1 MHCLILRFK
10 VCTLTLSCLL
20 LTCTAWAQTILP
32 LPTASQL
39 PVPHLHCIFQD
50 SEGFMWYGTAGGGLC
65 RDNGYQVDVFR
76 SGIESPDL
84 LPNNNVRC
92 IAEDALGDIWFG
104 TPSGTC
110 ILKKQT
116 GDIVSAP
123 HLSATGIG
131 SLLLDKDGY
140 MWVSDGTGIHRFTPD
155 GALDYE
161 QAFYETGTLYE
172 DNKGD
177 IWFAAWNQKIW
188 RFTAGTDTF
197 ERQLWDSAI
206 KPYEMVE
213 ARGEEGFWVSTE
225 GSGIVFYCPET
236 GEIISQPATLGS
248 PGKQRVAS
256 LLMDRRDGTLWAA
269 TYDGLYAYRAEGTS
283 LRAVPTG
290 TDSGFKLIESL
301 WQDAHDNI
309 FVAGSYPPTFVITSP
324 NPRIQRW
331 THTLLSADGTPPSPL
346 LAHSCTMDGP
356 RVWVRQMR
364 HAPTGLLLFEMPSD
378 EVSWSDQARESSPTL
393 LADLGSRFS
402 CPLPDTNGSG
412 IWIVKDNNHVVH
424 LRWGGS
430 EGVVEE
436 DCAQLPHTICHLQ
449 SMPDGNLLIG
459 TMRGVYTYSP
469 GSSQLTCLH
478 EAGHMTL
485 ASCATHDGSIF
496 FSINLEGPPVRIDV
510 EGEKH
515 SLSGLLPNEQ
525 ITLFAEATDGT
536 LWAAST
542 LGGIY
547 SLTPGIDTLSAH
559 PFLTNLLDGAS
570 AIGLH
575 ADRTGHLWLL
585 TPTRLYEVNPATQGF
600 CCYRNDDPQIDISLF
615 EGINACDATHVL
627 LSGAGAV
634 CCIANNEDLDRRQGA
649 RSNDPKTPLLTAV
662 SIGGQR
668 TIVPSTVNEVSVPA
682 NGGAVTLMVSTLEGL
697 YAGHIS
703 FAYRPAGDEGADW
716 QYLPEGD
723 NRITLGVL
731 TAGTHRVQVKA
742 TDALGCWQD
751 AIATFTIRRARLWW
765 QTPWAIALAI
775 VLVLA
780 LVTVLFATNGRIRR
794 LLSLIKLRDRL
805 SIQTIAIN
813 PTDVSKATA
822 HEDLLRRARDLAIE
836 HVADMGYSTDQ
847 FARDLCMSR
856 VQLYRTLSTLTGQP
870 PGEFLR
876 DIRLKQ
882 AAQLLINH
890 PEMSIGDVAT
900 ATGFSS
906 SSYFSK
912 SFRAKFEQLP
922 TDYRKMKGEE

>member
-1 MHCLILRFK
+1 MHCLIHRFK
-10 VCTLTLSCLL
+10 VCLLALSCLL
-20 LTCTAWAQTILP
+20 LTRMAWAQTILP

-39 PVPHLHCIFQD
+39 PVPHLHCVFQD

-84 LPNNNVRC
+84 LPSNDVRC
-92 IAEDALGDIWFG
+92 IAEDANGDIWFG

-110 ILKKQT
+110 ILRKQT
-116 GDIVSAP
+116 GDIVPAP

-131 SLLLDKDGY
+131 SLLLDKAGY
-140 MWVSDGTGIHRFTPD
+140 MWVSDGTGVHRFTSE
-155 GALDYE
+155 GE
-161 QAFYETGTLYE
+161 VTFEWECYETGTLFE
-172 DNKGD
+172 DSRGR
-177 IWFAAWNQKIW
+177 IWFVAWNQKVW
-188 RFTAGTDTF
+188 RFTPEDTTF
-197 ERQLWDSAI
+197 ARQPWESPI
-206 KPYEMVE
+206 RPYKMVE
-213 ARGEEGFWVSTE
+213 ATSEEGFWVSTE
-225 GSGIVFYCPET
+225 GSGIVFYRPET
-236 GEIISQPATLGS
+236 GEIIRQPATLGS

-256 LLMDRRDGTLWAA
+256 LMMDRRDGTLWAA

-283 LRAVPTG
+283 LQVVPTG
-290 TDSGFKLIESL
+290 VDSGFKLIESL

-309 FVAGSYPPTFVITSP
+309 FVAGCYPPTFVITSP

-331 THTLLSADGTPPSPL
+331 THTLFFPDGTPPSPL
-346 LAHSCTMDGP
+346 LAHSCTKDGP

-364 HAPTGLLLFEMPSD
+364 HAPTGLLLFEMPSE
-378 EVSWSDQARESSPTL
+378 EVAGSDQEGESAPTL
-393 LADLGSRFS
+393 LADMGGRFS
-402 CPLPDTNGSG
+402 CPLTDPNGSG
-412 IWIVKDNNHVVH
+412 IWIVKDNNRVVH
-424 LRWGGS
+424 LRWGGA

-436 DCAQLPHTICHLQ
+436 SCVQLPHTICHLQ

-459 TMRGVYTYSP
+459 TMRGVYIYSL
-469 GSSQLTCLH
+469 SSRQLTCLH

-515 SLSGLLPNEQ
+515 ALTGLQPTEQ

-536 LWAAST
+536 LWVAST

-547 SLTPGIDTLSAH
+547 SLIPGSDSLLAH
-559 PFLTNLLDGAS
+559 PFLTDLLDGSS

-575 ADRTGHLWLL
+575 SDRTGHLWIL

-600 CCYRNDDPQIDISLF
+600 CCYRNDDPQIAISLF
-615 EGINACDATHVL
+615 EGINAYDATHVM
-627 LSGAGAV
+627 LSGTGAV
-634 CCIANNEDLDRRQGA
+634 CCIANNDDLDRRQDA
-649 RSNDPKTPLLTAV
+649 RVDESKTPLLTAV

-668 TIVPSTVNEVSVPA
+668 TIVPSAVTEVSVPA

-703 FAYRPAGDEGADW
+703 FAYRGEDAGDGEW

-723 NRITLGVL
+723 NRIPLGVL
-731 TAGTHRVQVKA
+731 TAGTHRVQVRA
-742 TDALGCWQD
+742 TDALGCWQEGVS
-751 AIATFTIRRARLWW
+751 TFTIHRARLWW
-765 QTPWAIALAI
+765 QTPWAIALA
-775 VLVLA
+775 VVFVVVLA
-780 LVTVLFATNGRIRR
+780 GVLIATNGRIRR
-794 LLSLIKLRDRL
+794 LLTLIKLRDRL
-805 SIQTIAIN
+805 SIETIAIN
-813 PTDVSKATA
+813 PSDISKASV
-822 HEDLLRRARDLAIE
+822 HEDLLRRARDIAIQ
-836 HVADMGYSTDQ
+836 HVSDMAYSTDQ

-856 VQLYRTLSTLTGQP
+856 AQLYRTLSTLTGQA

-882 AAQLLINH
+882 AAQLLLNH

-922 TDYRKMKGEE
+922 TEYRKMRNEE